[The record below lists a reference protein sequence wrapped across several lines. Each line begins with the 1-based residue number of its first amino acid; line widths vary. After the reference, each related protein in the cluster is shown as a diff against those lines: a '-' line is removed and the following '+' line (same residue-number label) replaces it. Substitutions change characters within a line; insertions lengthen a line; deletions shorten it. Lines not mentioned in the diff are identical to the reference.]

1 MKLFQYEQSNA
12 IVILIICF
20 MRLTIYSYLE
30 LYNILLYKLLLASIK
45 FRYQIVI
52 EKVRPQ
58 DWNSQKDTFLL

>member
-1 MKLFQYEQSNA
+1 MKLFQYEQSNV

-20 MRLTIYSYLE
+20 MRLTLYSYLE

-52 EKVRPQ
+52 EKVRLQ